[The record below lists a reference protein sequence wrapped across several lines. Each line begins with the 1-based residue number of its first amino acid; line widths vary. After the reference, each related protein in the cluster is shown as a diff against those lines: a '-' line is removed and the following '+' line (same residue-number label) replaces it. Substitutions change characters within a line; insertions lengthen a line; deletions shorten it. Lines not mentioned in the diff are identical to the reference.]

1 MKAVVLNGID
11 QPLELEELPMPVA
24 APGEA
29 VVKIQ
34 AAAFN
39 KRDWWIQKGQY
50 AGLKFPIVL
59 GSDGSGTVHSVGD
72 EKDNTWIGKEVVI
85 LPSLNWGS
93 NEAVQQKSFTILG
106 LPEAG
111 TFAEYVKVPVQN
123 LFNKPAHLTFEQ
135 AAAFPLSGLTAFRA
149 LFVKGQWQPGEKVLI
164 SGVGGGAGSFALQW
178 AVNAGADTYVT
189 SGSREKIEQAIA
201 LGAKGGVN
209 YRDADWKEQL
219 AKQAGAFDVIIDS
232 ALGDGFENLVA
243 LAAPGGRIV
252 FFGGTAGN
260 IPAIN
265 GRPIFWKQLSIL
277 GTTMGSPKDFQA
289 MLDFID
295 QYKIIPIVDEVLPL
309 AHAEDAVRLL
319 DNDSSRFGKVV
330 LEV

>member
-1 MKAVVLNGID
+1 MKAVVLNGVD
-11 QPLELEELPMPVA
+11 QPLQLEETPMPVA

-29 VVKIQ
+29 IVKVH

-50 AGLKFPIVL
+50 AGLKFPITL
-59 GSDGSGTVHSVGD
+59 GSDGSGIVHAVGD
-72 EKDNTWIGKEVVI
+72 KKDTAWIGKEVVI
-85 LPSLNWGS
+85 LPTLNWGDK
-93 NEAVQQKSFTILG
+93 ETVQQKSFTILG

-111 TFAEYVKVPVQN
+111 TFAEYVKIPVQN

-135 AAAFPLSGLTAFRA
+135 AAAFPLAGLTAFRA

-178 AVNAGADTYVT
+178 AVKAGAETYVT
-189 SGSREKIEQAIA
+189 SSSREKIKQAIA
-201 LGAKGGVN
+201 LGAKGGAN
-209 YRDADWKEQL
+209 YRDPDWKDQL
-219 AKQAGAFDVIIDS
+219 ATQAGAFDVIVDS
-232 ALGDGFENLVA
+232 ALGEGFEHFIS

-260 IPAIN
+260 IPALN
-265 GRPIFWKQLSIL
+265 GRVIFWKQLSIL

-289 MLDFID
+289 MLDFIN
-295 QYKIIPIVDEVLPL
+295 QHQIVPIVDEVLPL
-309 AHAEDAVRLL
+309 AHAEEAIRLL
-319 DNDSSRFGKVV
+319 DNESSRFGKVV